1 MSELFSQSG
10 QSEDVAVSAPLLQ
23 ANFIPAIDKL
33 NMQDGFGIVTP
44 LGGGATSRSYLEY
57 GGTGEVSSYNTLL
70 NDITRSLIP
79 SAGGGEFNVN
89 IEGMIGPQGIPG
101 QNGLPGVTSI
111 INMAGP
117 SGLFALSDQLQQLN
131 LLGSAIDQMIY
142 TVGIKYYNNWT
153 DKTPSTPQIN
163 YGNLACDSDMSHIL
177 IAAFSSYLW
186 VSTDSGDTWNY
197 AIESVQN
204 WSCAACDSDG
214 SNMIAGYSTGR
225 LFMSTNSGAS
235 GTWVETQ
242 PAGDTS
248 KSWVSLAMDSDGSF
262 IVAGAYSGRLYTTA
276 NGGSSWTERRPAG
289 DADAQWVDVDCD
301 ADGSF
306 IVAAALQGR
315 LWKSSDS
322 GATWSEMWPDGDAN
336 KYWNCIACSSSG
348 QKIIVGTT
356 AAGGGKVFRSKDGG
370 GTWKEV
376 YPTGAAGATLYW
388 INIDISS
395 DGNTIIIVD
404 YDGYVY
410 SSFDMGDSWGIEP
423 IDGATSH
430 WWRDCAIS
438 SDGALAVV
446 CAGNNDSNAGVFTSL
461 SYGSGPMW
469 SETTITEYARTL
481 VDDSTPAEAKGTLE
495 LDTDDSV
502 EFADLTLNTPSN
514 IYALSHDSFA
524 DFVANEHIDHSGVT
538 ITAGTG
544 LSGGGTIDGNVTL
557 DCDITQYTDE
567 LAQDA
572 IGGILDNGTVGNV
585 VFTYDDETPAISAVV
600 QEAEIDHDALN
611 NTHNLTT
618 DIDHDQLT
626 NFTAD
631 EHFTQAGITTVGTVA
646 TGTWEAT
653 DVGISHG
660 GTGQSTAQAAIDALT
675 AVGAATN
682 EHVLTKDT
690 DTGNAIWKVAAGGG
704 TGDTF
709 TSRGDPAAWDWSV
722 GNFTTNGLW
731 QNLDLSGI
739 IAEGSK
745 RVEFRYAIGDGSS
758 LEFYLRKNG
767 NSNAV
772 NIDAATTLHAT
783 MPTRGTFRVDCDS
796 NRQIQYW
803 ATNASWN
810 VINLVVSGWWT

>member
-1 MSELFSQSG
+1 
-10 QSEDVAVSAPLLQ
+10 
-23 ANFIPAIDKL
+23 
-33 NMQDGFGIVTP
+33 
-44 LGGGATSRSYLEY
+44 
-57 GGTGEVSSYNTLL
+57 
-70 NDITRSLIP
+70 
-79 SAGGGEFNVN
+79 
-89 IEGMIGPQGIPG
+89 
-101 QNGLPGVTSI
+101 
-111 INMAGP
+111 
-117 SGLFALSDQLQQLN
+117 
-131 LLGSAIDQMIY
+131 
-142 TVGIKYYNNWT
+142 
-153 DKTPSTPQIN
+153 
-163 YGNLACDSDMSHIL
+163 
-177 IAAFSSYLW
+177 
-186 VSTDSGDTWNY
+186 
-197 AIESVQN
+197 
-204 WSCAACDSDG
+204 
-214 SNMIAGYSTGR
+214 
-225 LFMSTNSGAS
+225 
-235 GTWVETQ
+235 
-242 PAGDTS
+242 
-248 KSWVSLAMDSDGSF
+248 
-262 IVAGAYSGRLYTTA
+262 
-276 NGGSSWTERRPAG
+276 
-289 DADAQWVDVDCD
+289 
-301 ADGSF
+301 
-306 IVAAALQGR
+306 
-315 LWKSSDS
+315 
-322 GATWSEMWPDGDAN
+322 
-336 KYWNCIACSSSG
+336 
-348 QKIIVGTT
+348 
-356 AAGGGKVFRSKDGG
+356 
-370 GTWKEV
+370 
-376 YPTGAAGATLYW
+376 
-388 INIDISS
+388 
-395 DGNTIIIVD
+395 
-404 YDGYVY
+404 
-410 SSFDMGDSWGIEP
+410 
-423 IDGATSH
+423 
-430 WWRDCAIS
+430 
-438 SDGALAVV
+438 
-446 CAGNNDSNAGVFTSL
+446 
-461 SYGSGPMW
+461 MW

-557 DCDITQYTDE
+557 NCDITQYTDE